1 MYPFCAFA
9 CALVLALGQ
18 RPAAAAAGG
27 FIREDLR
34 IAMPAAGPR
43 GLEALLVRPDEPGPH
58 PLVLI
63 NHGSPREGSR
73 RPEMTPLAL
82 LPEAIEFAR
91 RGWTAAI
98 VMRRGFGDSGGGF
111 AEDRGPCRD
120 PDYLGAAS
128 ASAADLKA
136 AIGFLAGRPD
146 IDATRILSVGVSAGG
161 FATVAL
167 TADPPPGLV
176 AGVSFA
182 GGRGS
187 GSSDAVCRD
196 DKLIDT
202 FGALGRG
209 SRLPMLWVYAQNDHF
224 LGPALAQ
231 KLRDAFTLAGGKV
244 DFVAA
249 PPFGSDGHRLF
260 STAGIP
266 KWAPLVDDFLKAQ
279 NLVLLP
285 SPLPPPAPPDI
296 PPPPRLSANG
306 RKAFAEFLISAPHK
320 AFAVSSTGAFGWRT
334 GRRTIEAARA
344 AALAACAPKA
354 TDCRV
359 MVVDDTALVIDDTA
373 VP

>member
-1 MYPFCAFA
+1 MHPFCAMA

-18 RPAAAAAGG
+18 WPAAAAAAD
-27 FIREDLR
+27 FIRENLR
-34 IAMPAAGPR
+34 VAMPAAGPR
-43 GLEALLVRPDEPGPH
+43 GLEALLVRADEPGRH

-63 NHGSPREGSR
+63 NHGSPRDGAQR
-73 RPEMTPLAL
+73 TEMTPLAL
-82 LPEAIEFAR
+82 LPPAMEFVR

-111 AEDRGPCRD
+111 AEDKGPCRD
-120 PDYLGAAS
+120 PDYLRAAA

-136 AIGFLAGRPD
+136 AIGFLARRPD
-146 IDATRILSVGVSAGG
+146 IDATRIISVGVSAGG

-187 GSSDAVCRD
+187 DSPDTVCRD
-196 DKLIDT
+196 DKLVEA
-202 FGALGRG
+202 FGALGKR

-224 LGPALAQ
+224 FGPALAQ
-231 KLRDAFTLAGGKV
+231 KLREAFTGAGGKV
-244 DFVAA
+244 AFVAA
-249 PPFGSDGHRLF
+249 PPFGTDGHGLF

-266 KWAPLVDDFLKAQ
+266 QWAPLVDDFLKSQ
-279 NLVLLP
+279 NLVLRP

-306 RKAFAEFLISAPHK
+306 RKAFADFLVGAPHK
-320 AFAVSSTGAFGWRT
+320 AFAMSSTGAFGWRT
-334 GRRTIEAARA
+334 GRRTVEAAKA
-344 AALAACAPKA
+344 DALAACPPPA

-359 MVVDDTALVIDDTA
+359 IAVDDTA